1 MFKIKEHKQKTI
13 TVELKSAQ
21 GDVLE
26 TFELA
31 GIGYHKWNELGLL
44 VTTARAP
51 KKKDP
56 KNPEKYI
63 EDTDAQAK
71 LDEEA
76 NMLRNAVRLV
86 YALENG
92 GGIDWGDDQPDNLLD
107 KARAFQDIDADTF
120 TALINALHVWLYGKR
135 VSASDAINRFP

>member
-1 MFKIKEHKQKTI
+1 MFKVQSHKQKLI
-13 TVELKSAQ
+13 TVELKSAT

-44 VTTARAP
+44 VTTPKAP
-51 KKKDP
+51 KVKDP
-56 KNPEKYI
+56 TNPEKYI
-63 EDTDAQAK
+63 DDQDRQKE

-76 NMLRNAVRLV
+76 NILRNAIRLV
-86 YALENG
+86 YALEHG
-92 GGIDWGDDQPDNLLD
+92 GGIDWGDEEPEDLIA
-107 KARAFQDIDADTF
+107 KGKAFQEIDADTF

-135 VSASDAINRFP
+135 ISATDAVERFQ

>member
-1 MFKIKEHKQKTI
+1 MFKIAEHKQKTI

-26 TFELA
+26 TFTLA
-31 GIGYHKWNELGLL
+31 GIGYHQWNELGLL
-44 VTTARAP
+44 VTTAKAP
-51 KKKDP
+51 KIKDP

-63 EDTDAQAK
+63 EDTERQTE
-71 LDEEA
+71 LDNEA
-76 NMLRNAVRLV
+76 NMLRNAIRLV

-92 GGIDWGDDQPDNLLD
+92 GGIDWGDDEPETLVD
-107 KARAFQDIDADTF
+107 KAKAFQTVDADTF

-135 VSASDAINRFP
+135 ISATDAVERFQ